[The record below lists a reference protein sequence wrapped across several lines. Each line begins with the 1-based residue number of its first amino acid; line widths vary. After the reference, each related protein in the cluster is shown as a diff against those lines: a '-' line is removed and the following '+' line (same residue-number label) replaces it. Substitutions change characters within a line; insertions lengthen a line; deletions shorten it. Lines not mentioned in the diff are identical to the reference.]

1 MGGPLSRDLGH
12 APFQPLSALWL
23 TFISLKARQR
33 CRHDA
38 GAPAD
43 LAPIIVELR
52 AATFMVFTGDPDADR
67 TINCEAGA
75 LVQPLCKCS

>member
-1 MGGPLSRDLGH
+1 MTP
-12 APFQPLSALWL
+12 
-23 TFISLKARQR
+23 AR
-33 CRHDA
+33 
-38 GAPAD
+38 
-43 LAPIIVELR
+43 LPIIVELR